1 MLLNDPDRDWERF
14 GAADPYF
21 GVLTHDK
28 FRSGQL
34 NDAALREFFETGERH
49 LESVAELVRRVSQG
63 ELAPD
68 RALEFGCGVGRVL
81 LPLAR
86 RAGHVVGVDVSPSML
101 REARRNCEREQLDN
115 VELVQ
120 SDDRLSAVS
129 GEFDFIHSFIVFQ
142 HVPVVRGEAMLRRLA
157 RMLRDGGVGALHFT
171 YRIELSPAMRAYIW
185 TKVNVPLV
193 QPAINVLRRR
203 PAGTPLMQMNE
214 YCITRLTRILHEEG
228 CDEILSRAT
237 RHSEERPAH
246 GVMLV
251 FRKRRLPSL

>member
-34 NDAALREFFETGERH
+34 DDAALREFFETGERH
-49 LESVAELVRRVSQG
+49 LETVAGLTQRVSPG
-63 ELAPD
+63 DFGPD

-86 RAGHVVGVDVSPSML
+86 CSREVVGVDVSPSML
-101 REARRNCEREQLDN
+101 GEARRNCDRERLNN
-115 VELVQ
+115 VELVE

-129 GEFDFIHSFIVFQ
+129 GDFDFIHSFIVFQ
-142 HVPVVRGEAMLRRLA
+142 HIPVARGEAMLRRLV
-157 RMLRDGGVGALHFT
+157 RLLREGGVGALHFT
-171 YRIELSPAMRAYIW
+171 YRIELSPPMRAYIW

-203 PAGTPLMQMNE
+203 PSGTPLMQMNE
-214 YCITRLTRILHEEG
+214 YSITRLTRILHEEG
-228 CDEILSRAT
+228 CHEILSRAT

-251 FRKRRLPSL
+251 FRKQRLPSL